1 MPFLM
6 IRNDIT
12 KVAADAIVNP
22 ANRNLLQGSGTS
34 RAIYQAAGEQQLTA
48 ACEAIGHCEPGRAV
62 CTPAFGLSA
71 KYIFH
76 AVCPAW
82 HGGGSGEAEQLGGA
96 YHSALELAAKY
107 HCESVAFPLLSSG
120 NYGYPK
126 EQAFR
131 IAVDTIT
138 QYVMEHDLTVYLVLY
153 DRDSLAVSRKLFAS
167 VEEYIDD
174 HYVAQND
181 ESYEFDRNNYKHKD
195 FPLLSENSHFTD
207 DTVMTL
213 AVALGLIAGQGDAQK
228 TFAGVRYEM
237 RHWGRRYPHAGYG
250 GMFRRWLRAEHP
262 QPYGSFGNGSAMRV
276 AAAGWLFDTLDKTL
290 EMAKVT
296 AEVTHNHP
304 EGIKGAQA
312 TAAAIFLARTGH
324 SRPEIK
330 RYVEQTFGYDLSRTC
345 DEIRPHY
352 RHVETCQQTV
362 PEAIIAF
369 LESTGFE
376 DALRNAVSLG
386 GDSDTLACITGGI
399 AEAFYGMPPEL
410 QQETLKRLPEEMQAA
425 YELFRQ
431 SLECRM

>member
-34 RAIYQAAGEQQLTA
+34 RAIYQAAGEQELTA
-48 ACEAIGHCEPGRAV
+48 ACEAIGRCDLGRAV

-71 KYIFH
+71 KYVFH

-82 HGGGSGEAEQLGGA
+82 HGGGFGEAEQLAGA
-96 YHSALELAAKY
+96 YHSALELAAEY